1 MNEEYYMNIAYKEAL
16 KAYKKKEIP
25 VGAIIVKNNKIIS
38 KAHNDRQKRFNILG
52 HAQIKSILKA
62 EKKLKDWR
70 LDDCEMYVTLNP
82 CKMCKMLISESRLK
96 KVIYLSENDKN
107 NKNQEKSNNII
118 QTNVC
123 ILLKMQYEKLLKTF
137 FKEMRK

>member
-16 KAYKKKEIP
+16 KAYKNEEVP
-25 VGAIIVKNNKIIS
+25 VGAIIVKDNKIIS

-52 HAQIKSILKA
+52 HAEIKSILKA

-107 NKNQEKSNNII
+107 NKNQEKNNNIM

-123 ILLKMQYEKLLKTF
+123 NLLKMQYEKLLKTF

>member
-1 MNEEYYMNIAYKEAL
+1 MSEEYYMNIAYKEAL

-25 VGAIIVKNNKIIS
+25 VGAIIVKDNKIIS

-52 HAQIKSILKA
+52 HAEIKSILKA

-96 KVIYLSENDKN
+96 KVIYLSKNDKN
-107 NKNQEKSNNII
+107 NKNQENSNNIV

-123 ILLKMQYEKLLKTF
+123 NELKLRYENLLKTF